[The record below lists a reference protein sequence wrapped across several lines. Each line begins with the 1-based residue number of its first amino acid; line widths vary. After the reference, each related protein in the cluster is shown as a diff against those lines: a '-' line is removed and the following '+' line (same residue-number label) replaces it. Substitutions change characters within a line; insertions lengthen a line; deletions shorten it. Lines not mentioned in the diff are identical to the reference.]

1 MAEKTKGKPV
11 KQGDQVVNFKCRI
24 CELEKPISEMRT
36 VNRFV
41 PVLIVC
47 KDCAKTLR

>member
-1 MAEKTKGKPV
+1 MVEKTKDKPV
-11 KQGDQVVNFKCRI
+11 KQANQGVSFKCRI